1 MSGPAFAVALLLA
14 GPAVC
19 QEVAS
24 PAPYRKAGQQP
35 LDFRGPGREDPEPDV
50 PEVALGWF
58 GPSDPDHP
66 DFGELWRG
74 ATLALEQENAAGGY
88 RGKPLRLLPVWSDK
102 PWQAGITDL
111 TRLVYERALWA
122 VLGGVDGATTHLAVQ
137 TALKS
142 RILLLTPGS
151 SDATT
156 DAANVP
162 WLFSLPPSDE
172 AQVPVLLGALAKA
185 CRGGSFAIAA
195 AADHDSHAALAVV
208 RRGLPEGRPAP
219 TSILEFAAQ
228 DPDLPAL
235 ARQLVEG
242 RPGAIL
248 VLAPA
253 SVAGRLVAAIRGAG
267 FSGPILGGVALA
279 TNAFRRAAGRSA
291 EAVRAPFLA
300 QVGPDWPAFALAYE
314 RRWRDAPD
322 QPAAH
327 AYDAVRLVTAAVRR
341 AGLNRARIRDEVR
354 ALAPWTGASGVVR
367 WNNQGRNESTLRMG
381 TSTEGVGMGAAAI
394 AVGTP
399 SRR

>member
-1 MSGPAFAVALLLA
+1 MSGPALAVALLLA

-19 QEVAS
+19 QEV
-24 PAPYRKAGQQP
+24 PAPYHKAGQQP
-35 LDFRGPGREDPEPDV
+35 LDFRGPGRDEPEPDV
-50 PEVALGWF
+50 SEVALGWF

-66 DFGELWRG
+66 MFGELWRG

-88 RGKPLRLLPVWSDK
+88 HGKPLRLLPVWSDT

-111 TRLVYERALWA
+111 TRLVYERSLWA
-122 VLGGVDGATTHLAVQ
+122 ILGGVDGATTHLAVQ

-172 AQVPVLLGALAKA
+172 AQVPMMVGALAKA
-185 CRGGSFAIAA
+185 NRGGSYAIAA
-195 AADHDSHAALAVV
+195 AADHDSHSALTVV
-208 RRGLPEGRPAP
+208 RRVLREGGPAP
-219 TSILEFAAQ
+219 TTLVEFSERDA
-228 DPDLPAL
+228 DLPAL

-253 SVAGRLVAAIRGAG
+253 SLAGRLVAAIRTAG
-267 FSGPILGGVALA
+267 FAGPILGGMALA
-279 TNAFRRAAGRSA
+279 TNAFRRVAGRAA
-291 EAVRAPFLA
+291 EDVRAPFLA
-300 QVGPDWPAFALAYE
+300 PIRPDWPAFAASYE
-314 RRWRDAPD
+314 RRWGDAPD
-322 QPAAH
+322 QAAAH

-341 AGLNRARIRDEVR
+341 AGLNRARIRDAVR

-367 WNNQGRNESTLRMG
+367 WNNQGRNECNLVMG
-381 TSTEGVGMGAAAI
+381 TWTQSVAPTS
-394 AVGTP
+394 P
-399 SRR
+399 R